1 MVTLKD
7 IAKKVN
13 FSESIVSRAL
23 NNYPYIKESTRELI
37 IKTAKEMGY
46 YPNIAAR
53 SLVTRKTQTIGVFMA
68 SITGMYYASIIK
80 GLEYMADKTDY
91 TLIFSNSY
99 KRPGYQQFLAKERVD
114 GLIVFSS
121 YIKERNQILKLIAQD
136 IPIVVVECYLSDPR
150 ANCIWVENVYGG
162 YIATKHLLEIGHT
175 RVAHIAGDLE
185 YQVSFDRLEGY
196 KKALTESNI
205 SIQPELITT
214 GNYTCEDGYEA
225 MKSLLEY
232 RPRCTGVFIANDAM
246 AYGALQAINEAGL
259 SVPQDISVVGYDDID
274 FSALTHPPL
283 TTIRQPLF
291 KLGEKSMSVLV
302 SILKNKQKKDEGS
315 KICLMP
321 ELVLRKST
329 GPLDGNPADPKI
341 DSEKPREAKLSST

>member
-80 GLEYMADKTDY
+80 GMEYMADKADY

-114 GLIVFSS
+114 GLIIFSS
-121 YIKERNQILKLIAQD
+121 YIKERNQILKLISQD
-136 IPIVVVECYLSDPR
+136 IPIVVVESYLSDPR

-162 YIATKHLLEIGHT
+162 YIATKHLLEQGHT
-175 RVAHIAGDLE
+175 RIAHIAGDLE

-196 KKALTESNI
+196 KKALTEANI
-205 SIQPELITT
+205 TIHPELITT

-225 MKSLLEY
+225 MKDLLEY
-232 RPRCTGVFIANDAM
+232 RPHCTGVFIANDAM

-259 SVPQDISVVGYDDID
+259 SVPKDISVVGYDDID

-291 KLGEKSMSVLV
+291 ALGEKSVSILV
-302 SILKNKQKKDEGS
+302 SILKNKQKEDKGS

-321 ELVLRKST
+321 ELVIRKST
-329 GPLDGNPADPKI
+329 GPFTG
-341 DSEKPREAKLSST
+341 DSAKPVTTTEKG

>member
-1 MVTLKD
+1 
-7 IAKKVN
+7 
-13 FSESIVSRAL
+13 
-23 NNYPYIKESTRELI
+23 
-37 IKTAKEMGY
+37 MGY

-80 GLEYMADKTDY
+80 GMEFMADKTDY

-114 GLIVFSS
+114 GLIIFSS
-121 YIKERNQILKLIAQD
+121 YIKERNQILKLISQD
-136 IPIVVVECYLSDPR
+136 IPIVVVESYLSDPR

-162 YIATKHLLEIGHT
+162 YIATKHLIEQGHT
-175 RVAHIAGDLE
+175 RIAHIAGDLE

-196 KKALTESNI
+196 KKALSEANI
-205 SIQPELITT
+205 TVQPELITT

-232 RPRCTGVFIANDAM
+232 QPRCTGVFIANDAM

-259 SVPQDISVVGYDDID
+259 SVPNDIAVVGYDDID

-291 KLGEKSMSVLV
+291 TLGEKSMSILV

-321 ELVLRKST
+321 ELVIRKSSGSFT
-329 GPLDGNPADPKI
+329 GNQINTIAAI
-341 DSEKPREAKLSST
+341 ENS